1 MTTGLPVT
9 ILNESYALA
18 KAMEIDEDGYLYLA
32 YRNYPIFRTVNQVTN
47 LSEQNSSSNNISL
60 HSTIVDQLL
69 ILNFENSYDD
79 LLDFSILIKWVKLFC
94 LKKVYSRHETTYSK
108 CRSVEQWHVFY

>member
-1 MTTGLPVT
+1 
-9 ILNESYALA
+9 
-18 KAMEIDEDGYLYLA
+18 MEIDEDGYLYLA

-60 HSTIVDQLL
+60 HSNIVDQLL

-79 LLDFSILIKWVKLFC
+79 LLDFSIFDQMGKIVLAEKRSIRDTKQLIVNVDQLNSGMYFINTQCKNKQN
-94 LKKVYSRHETTYSK
+94 KVFK
-108 CRSVEQWHVFY
+108 FIKI